1 MSVTTADPAAVPL
14 ESRAKPEPGTP
25 EMTPRGLAFSA
36 ALHVGIVAVILF
48 GLPSLFHR
56 PPPQETP
63 IAVQLVTIAPETR
76 ATHPNPYKPKP
87 EAKPEPPVAAPAP
100 KPEPKPE
107 PTPPA
112 AAEPPSD
119 AAPPPPPPAPKP
131 EASVPPASPPPPPP
145 PPKPVEAKAPT
156 PPPPPEPK
164 PQPKPEQH
172 AHAAPRPKQDPAAF
186 DKLIKTLEHKPPEK
200 RQEPA
205 DFDALLKNLAKE
217 QTVRSDEPPRPRPKM
232 MASAPPSS
240 QPKAPLG
247 SQLTASENDFL
258 VNLIKQ
264 QLVPCW
270 NVPAGARD
278 AKELSVRIRASVNPD
293 GTVRTAEIVDR
304 GRMSDPLVR
313 AAAESARRTFFNPQ
327 CTPLKLPSDKYEVW
341 KDLNVTFDPRDLL

>member
-1 MSVTTADPAAVPL
+1 MQL
-14 ESRAKPEPGTP
+14 G
-25 EMTPRGLAFSA
+25 GL
-36 ALHVGIVAVILF
+36 HPQ
-48 GLPSLFHR
+48 GLPRRQKPPHLRLLHR
-56 PPPQETP
+56 GQE
-63 IAVQLVTIAPETR
+63 R
-76 ATHPNPYKPKP
+76 HP
-87 EAKPEPPVAAPAP
+87 P
-100 KPEPKPE
+100 KPEPRQ
-107 PTPPA
+107 
-112 AAEPPSD
+112 
-119 AAPPPPPPAPKP
+119 
-131 EASVPPASPPPPPP
+131 V
-145 PPKPVEAKAPT
+145 
-156 PPPPPEPK
+156 
-164 PQPKPEQH
+164 H
-172 AHAAPRPKQDPAAF
+172 HAPRPETKKPDPAAF
-186 DKLIKTLEHKPPEK
+186 NKMLDTLERKH
-200 RQEPA
+200 QEPA
-205 DFDALLKNLAKE
+205 QFDALLKNLTKE
-217 QTVRSDEPPRPRPKM
+217 QTVQSDEPPRPRPKV
-232 MASAPPSS
+232 MASGPASS

>member
-1 MSVTTADPAAVPL
+1 MSVTTADPASVPF
-14 ESRAKPEPGTP
+14 EPGARPGPATP

-36 ALHVGIVAVILF
+36 VMHAGILALVLF
-48 GLPSLFHR
+48 GLPSLFR
-56 PPPQETP
+56 RAPPPETP

-76 ATHPNPYKPKP
+76 ATQPNPYKPKP

-107 PTPPA
+107 PPA
-112 AAEPPSD
+112 PAAEPPS
-119 AAPPPPPPAPKP
+119 AAAPPPPPAPKP
-131 EASVPPASPPPPPP
+131 EASVPPAPPPPPPP
-145 PPKPVEAKAPT
+145 PPKPVEAKAPSP

-164 PQPKPEQH
+164 PKPQQH

-186 DKLIKTLEHKPPEK
+186 DKLMKTLEHKPAEK

-205 DFDALLKNLAKE
+205 DFDALLKNLTKE
-217 QTVRSDEPPRPRPKM
+217 QAVQSDEPPRPRPKV
-232 MASAPPSS
+232 MASGPASS

-278 AKELSVRIRASVNPD
+278 AKELSVRIRASVNQD
-293 GTVRTAEIVDR
+293 GTVRTASIVDQ
-304 GRMSDPLVR
+304 GRMSDPLIR

-327 CTPLKLPSDKYEVW
+327 CTPLKLPADKYEVW
-341 KDLNVTFDPRDLL
+341 KDLDVTFDPRDLL